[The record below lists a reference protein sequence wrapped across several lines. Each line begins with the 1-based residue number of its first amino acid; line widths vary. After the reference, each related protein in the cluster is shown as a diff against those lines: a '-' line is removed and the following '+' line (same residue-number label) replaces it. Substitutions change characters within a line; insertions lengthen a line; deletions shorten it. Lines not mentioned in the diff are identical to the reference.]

1 MTCVKNNSEVL
12 HHSIT
17 PPISIYDI
25 YLWPIRVLFPQQISS
40 QRNRVLEVEQHFQ
53 TGLLIIMFNPNIMES
68 LFVAVHLYLLNGCLD
83 LWQHQPPSE
92 HKHKSPQQFSNIF
105 RSPHVVIQVTSI
117 CYSGNQCLSSQL
129 VVVLCVTNMICC
141 TWQRRCFFVAQASVV
156 PVSVCGRSCEE
167 IRNSLVAFLHC
178 PLAVKP
184 FELDFQLR
192 LEISDTQIVF
202 SWDWLD

>member
-1 MTCVKNNSEVL
+1 MTCAKNNSEVL

-17 PPISIYDI
+17 PPISSYDI
-25 YLWPIRVLFPQQISS
+25 YLWPIRALFPQQISS
-40 QRNRVLEVEQHFQ
+40 QRNTVLEVEQHFQ

-141 TWQRRCFFVAQASVV
+141 TWQRWCFLSPMLLLFPFLSVA
-156 PVSVCGRSCEE
+156 E
-167 IRNSLVAFLHC
+167 
-178 PLAVKP
+178 AVRK
-184 FELDFQLR
+184 
-192 LEISDTQIVF
+192 LETVWLLFYIVR
-202 SWDWLD
+202 